1 MKLFLSSL
9 AISDTQSV
17 ELAKLVGKQPKD
29 IKLALIENA
38 ADTYAE
44 GSRAW
49 VDSNRAAIQSHNFNV
64 EIIDVRQYKGK
75 LPGLKA
81 KLAAKDVIWFGGG
94 NTYYLRWLL
103 KDIGLDKLL
112 AELVKQGIVY
122 GGGSAGAIIAGP
134 TLKHFEA
141 ADNPQDAPE
150 AIYDG
155 LGLTTAVVVPHM
167 DNPKFTAII
176 HGINDKLKTDGYKTV
191 AIGDTQAL
199 IINGAKQEVIG

>member
-9 AISDTQSV
+9 AISDSQSV
-17 ELAKLVGKQPKD
+17 ELAKLVGKEPKD

-49 VDSNRAAIQSHNFNV
+49 VDQNRAAIQSHDFDV
-64 EIIDVRQYKGK
+64 EIIDIKKYKGK
-75 LPGLKA
+75 LSELKA

-103 KDIGLDKLL
+103 KDLGVDKLL
-112 AELVKQGIVY
+112 ADVVEHGVVY

-134 TLKHFEA
+134 TLKHFET
-141 ADNPQDAPE
+141 ADDPKDAPE
-150 AIYDG
+150 VILDG
-155 LGLTTAVVVPHM
+155 LHFTDSVVVPHM
-167 DNPKFTAII
+167 DNIKFAAVI
-176 HGINDKLKTDGYKTV
+176 HGINDKLKADGFKT
-191 AIGDTQAL
+191 IPLGDMQAVVVD
-199 IINGAKQEVIG
+199 GDQQRVI

>member
-9 AISDTQSV
+9 AISDPQSA
-17 ELAKLVGKQPKD
+17 ELATLVGKEPKD

-49 VDSNRAAIQSHNFNV
+49 VDQNRAAIQSHDFDV
-64 EIIDVRQYKGK
+64 EIIDIREYKNK
-75 LPGLKA
+75 LPELKE
-81 KLAAKDVIWFGGG
+81 KLTTKDVIWLGGG

-103 KDIGLDKLL
+103 KDTGVDKLL
-112 AELVKQGIVY
+112 AELVEQGTVY

-134 TLKHFEA
+134 TLKHFET
-141 ADNPQDAPE
+141 ADDPNIAPDLILE
-150 AIYDG
+150 G
-155 LGLTTAVVVPHM
+155 LNLTDKVVVPHM
-167 DNPKFTAII
+167 DNKKFEAII

-191 AIGDTQAL
+191 LLGDAQAL
-199 IINGAKQEVIG
+199 VIENGEEKVI

>member
-9 AISDTQSV
+9 AISKEQAPH
-17 ELAKLVGKQPKD
+17 LIKLVGKPAKD

-49 VDSNRAAIQSHNFNV
+49 VDQNRAAIQGHSFNV
-64 EIIDVRQYKGK
+64 EIIDIRQYKGK
-75 LPGLKA
+75 LLELKD

-103 KDIGLDKLL
+103 KDAGLDKLL
-112 AELVKQGIVY
+112 PELIKQGIVY

-134 TLKHFEA
+134 TLKHFET
-141 ADNPQDAPE
+141 ADDPKESPGV
-150 AIYDG
+150 IYEG
-155 LGLTTAVVVPHM
+155 LGFTNKVVVPHM

-176 HGINDKLKTDGYKTV
+176 HGINNRLRKDGYKTV
-191 AIGDTQAL
+191 PLTDAQAL
-199 IINGAKQEVIG
+199 VIDGKNETVI